1 MSAGGSSSST
11 KKKKTTTKKSS
22 SKSKSKSSSKSK
34 SKSSSKSK
42 ADNTKETFDW
52 IEIAIERIEN
62 AISDLDKIA
71 GSVYYS
77 FTTRNNKL
85 KSEYSMIGK
94 EITMQQKAYA
104 RYKKEANSVGLS
116 SKYKK
121 AVQKGTINISKIKD
135 EKLAQKI
142 KDYQTWYDKMEQCK
156 DSIADLRLQQRE
168 IRKSIFD
175 NVANQYDSYIG
186 RIEKQKTYLNNYISR
201 AEQKGTVV
209 STKYYS
215 TLINKE
221 QTTLNKLIS
230 ERKALYNS
238 LNSAVKSGDI
248 AVGSSAWYEMQ
259 GKIDDVTESIQ
270 MANNNLI
277 EFKNEIRNIEWGN
290 FDYLH
295 ETISQ
300 AIDESEFLT
309 NLFENKDL
317 FDDKGIMTNIGTS
330 TMGLNGLKYNVY
342 MQQSQSYAR
351 EVERLNK
358 EIAKTP
364 NDKEL
369 IARRNEI
376 ISQQREM
383 ILNAQSEKQA
393 MIDLARE
400 GYDKQLESLQDLID
414 KYNEAIESQ
423 KDLYEYQKN
432 IKDQTK
438 EVANIQKQL
447 SAYQGDNSEETK
459 AKVQQLKVQLEE
471 AKDNLKETQFDR
483 YISDQQ
489 ELLDSIYE
497 NYEEFIENKFKDVDV
512 LFSELI
518 DGVNTNAT
526 TISDTLVSESE
537 KVGYTLTDNMNSI
550 WKTESA
556 DGTEIKNVLSDFSGG
571 FGEFSGKFDTYTQ
584 NSTTTI
590 ESWLG
595 TINSNLVAMV
605 DASNKTATQDIKN
618 ATSTKYSASG
628 KTTTTKSKTNTS
640 SKTTSKSSSS
650 SSGSNSNSKHKT
662 GTTSKTLGYIS
673 NLVPIITSSSS
684 SSYIKR
690 VQTALKALGF
700 KGKDKKALAIDGKWG
715 SNTDYAVKS
724 FQRYNKWG
732 GAITADGKIGKNTK
746 AKFRKAG
753 YKKGIYKTKQ
763 DEFAWT
769 QENRIPETIIR
780 KSDGAI
786 LTPLNK
792 GDTVFNGNA
801 TSNLWD
807 MGNNPS
813 KFIRDNLSG
822 TYDVANGNNV
832 LNNQVTND
840 INMNITLPNVKNYN
854 EFVNELQRDSKFER
868 MIQDMTINQLF
879 GRSSL
884 SKFKYKFK

>member
-1 MSAGGSSSST
+1 M
-11 KKKKTTTKKSS
+11 
-22 SKSKSKSSSKSK
+22 
-34 SKSSSKSK
+34 
-42 ADNTKETFDW
+42 
-52 IEIAIERIEN
+52 
-62 AISDLDKIA
+62 
-71 GSVYYS
+71 
-77 FTTRNNKL
+77 
-85 KSEYSMIGK
+85 
-94 EITMQQKAYA
+94 
-104 RYKKEANSVGLS
+104 
-116 SKYKK
+116 
-121 AVQKGTINISKIKD
+121 
-135 EKLAQKI
+135 
-142 KDYQTWYDKMEQCK
+142 
-156 DSIADLRLQQRE
+156 
-168 IRKSIFD
+168 
-175 NVANQYDSYIG
+175 
-186 RIEKQKTYLNNYISR
+186 
-201 AEQKGTVV
+201 
-209 STKYYS
+209 
-215 TLINKE
+215 
-221 QTTLNKLIS
+221 
-230 ERKALYNS
+230 
-238 LNSAVKSGDI
+238 
-248 AVGSSAWYEMQ
+248 
-259 GKIDDVTESIQ
+259 
-270 MANNNLI
+270 
-277 EFKNEIRNIEWGN
+277 
-290 FDYLH
+290 
-295 ETISQ
+295 
-300 AIDESEFLT
+300 
-309 NLFENKDL
+309 
-317 FDDKGIMTNIGTS
+317 
-330 TMGLNGLKYNVY
+330 
-342 MQQSQSYAR
+342 
-351 EVERLNK
+351 
-358 EIAKTP
+358 
-364 NDKEL
+364 
-369 IARRNEI
+369 
-376 ISQQREM
+376 
-383 ILNAQSEKQA
+383 
-393 MIDLARE
+393 
-400 GYDKQLESLQDLID
+400 
-414 KYNEAIESQ
+414 
-423 KDLYEYQKN
+423 
-432 IKDQTK
+432 
-438 EVANIQKQL
+438 

-471 AKDNLKETQFDR
+471 AKDNLKETEYDR

-650 SSGSNSNSKHKT
+650 SSGSNSNSKPKT

-673 NLVPIITSSSS
+673 NLVPIITSGSS

-868 MIQDMTINQLF
+868 MIQDMTINQLS